1 MEYISVYEVANQL
14 NVSHTT
20 IYNKLND
27 KQIYK
32 EIKPFIKKSG
42 KTKLI
47 GSEAISIIAKYI
59 NIKETELKHEI
70 KNDIQHLDKSLIES
84 LENRIKELEKD
95 KEHLRSEI
103 EVKNRQIENNS
114 RLLENS
120 QILLRESQQKIL
132 MLESKPEPENFFK
145 RLFKR

>member
-1 MEYISVYEVANQL
+1 MDYISVYEVANKL

-42 KTKLI
+42 NTRLI
-47 GSEAISIIAKYI
+47 GIEAINIIAKYI
-59 NIKETELKHEI
+59 NIKENDFTQEI
-70 KNDIQHLDKSLIES
+70 KNDVQHQDKSLIES
-84 LENRIKELEKD
+84 LESRIKELEKD
-95 KEHLRSEI
+95 KEYLRSEI
-103 EVKNRQIENNS
+103 EVKNKQIENNS